1 MDIRLCTV
9 VIVEKDSK
17 YLVGVIAWSCDL
29 RWSDSPWDAWNT
41 RDAIV
46 AGMVAE
52 KVHGRRMLFNPV
64 AKQLKE
70 MEH

>member
-17 YLVGVIAWSCDL
+17 YLVGVIAGSHEL
-29 RWSDSPWDAWNT
+29 RWSDSPWDAWST
-41 RDAIV
+41 RDKDI
-46 AGMVAE
+46 AGKVAE

-64 AKQLKE
+64 AKQIKE
-70 MEH
+70 MEN